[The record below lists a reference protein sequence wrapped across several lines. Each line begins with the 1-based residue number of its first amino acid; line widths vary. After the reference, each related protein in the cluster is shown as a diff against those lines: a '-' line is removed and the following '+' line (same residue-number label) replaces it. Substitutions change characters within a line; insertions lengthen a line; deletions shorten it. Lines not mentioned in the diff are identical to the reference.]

1 MRMIIIYTGC
11 APFDAPVISLLSRL
25 EAHRSAS
32 ISHQYTATHNHF
44 RADLSASIYSH
55 QNRSSQFNHLAN
67 IYLRTR
73 QNELTGAH
81 PATLNSIYSAALFQ
95 QPSITPGPAGE
106 SKRKRSR
113 SSLRLRLWQ
122 PGITP
127 EVRRPLH
134 LQHLQPAPQ
143 LHRSWPCEACD
154 GCHHRHRPP
163 HRPWW

>member
-1 MRMIIIYTGC
+1 MRMIIIYTEC

-25 EAHRSAS
+25 EALRSAS
-32 ISHQYTATHNHF
+32 NSHPYTATHFHF

-81 PATLNSIYSAALFQ
+81 PATLNSIYLAALFQ

-134 LQHLQPAPQ
+134 LQHLQQAPQ
-143 LHRSWPCEACD
+143 PRPSPCGACD
-154 GCHHRHRPP
+154 GCHHRHRPL